1 MTTLKENWKAFRDR
15 VVQAATFWKA
25 SVQNQ
30 GITLSLRDASP
41 RVRFSLLTGYEDDD
55 ARLCK
60 AHLDSEDR
68 VLELGSSIGFIALYC
83 QKTLGIKKF
92 AMVEA
97 NPALLPVMEENF
109 KLNDMAMPAYL
120 NIAVGGEDGEATF
133 NVSQDYYAS
142 SIHNIDNIDNAIT
155 VAQRTIPSIISTLDF
170 KPDVLIMDIEGAET
184 MIPTEHL
191 CLFDKII
198 VEFHRRFVG
207 DAAIDSIIEAL
218 GMDGLKLVA
227 EDGYSSVFVRV

>member
-1 MTTLKENWKAFRDR
+1 MTTLKENWKHFRDI
-15 VVQAATFWKA
+15 VVQTATFWKD

-30 GITLSLRDASP
+30 GIELSLRDASP

-60 AHLDSEDR
+60 AHLNSDDR

-83 QKTLGIKKF
+83 LKTLGIKDY

-109 KLNDMAMPAYL
+109 RLNEVAMPAYL
-120 NIAVGGEDGEATF
+120 NVAAGGEDGEATF
-133 NVSQDYYAS
+133 NVSHDYHAS
-142 SIHNIDNIDNAIT
+142 SIHNIDNLDNAVT

-170 KPDVLIMDIEGAET
+170 TPNVLIMDIEGAET
-184 MIPTEHL
+184 VIPTDHL
-191 CLFDKII
+191 CLFDKVI

-207 DAAIDSIIEAL
+207 DQAIDSIIDAME
-218 GMDGLKLVA
+218 MCGLKQIA
-227 EDGYSSVFVRV
+227 EDGYSSVFIRV